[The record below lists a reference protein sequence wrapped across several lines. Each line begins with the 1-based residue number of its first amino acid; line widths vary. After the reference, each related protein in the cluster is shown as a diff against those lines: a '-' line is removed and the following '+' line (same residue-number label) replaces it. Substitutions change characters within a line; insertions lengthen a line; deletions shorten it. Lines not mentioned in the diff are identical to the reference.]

1 MIRRCFGGKGLHVLP
16 NVQKHILQKSNYVE
30 NQESEQI
37 GLEKWDILNL
47 SICELKFDISHF
59 FYDQFKYMEKKSK
72 WDKEYQTSF
81 LDEVIFLKS
90 KGIRYTW
97 VYTNDEGISVWKYRK
112 EKRLW
117 LALAEMYSN
126 TKYEV

>member
-1 MIRRCFGGKGLHVLP
+1 MK
-16 NVQKHILQKSNYVE
+16 NKTT
-30 NQESEQI
+30 
-37 GLEKWDILNL
+37 
-47 SICELKFDISHF
+47 
-59 FYDQFKYMEKKSK
+59 K

-81 LDEVIFLKS
+81 FDEVVYLKS

-97 VYTNDEGISVWKYRK
+97 VYKNDEGVYVWKYYK

-126 TKYEV
+126 KKYET